1 MNALVVTILV
11 IGLIGFISLILGIF
25 IYIYSYLKEL
35 KKIKEEDK
43 FGPR

>member
-1 MNALVVTILV
+1 MNCLVVIILV
-11 IGLIGFISLILGIF
+11 IVLIGFISLISGMF

-35 KKIKEEDK
+35 KKLKEEDK

>member
-1 MNALVVTILV
+1 MNCLVVTILV